1 MKANQTSVHCFMKCV
16 IVSLC
21 LLMTLFISSCSDQ
34 SNDTWYQDSSNS
46 KKARE
51 EYIRTQVEQGV
62 DPAEARSLYDIN
74 NITIQTEGKDPSAF
88 R

>member
-1 MKANQTSVHCFMKCV
+1 MKANQTRISCKVNFVLFFLCV
-16 IVSLC
+16 FLT
-21 LLMTLFISSCSDQ
+21 LLISGCSDS

-46 KKARE
+46 KKDRE

-62 DPAEARSLYDIN
+62 DPAEARSLYEIN
-74 NITIQTEGKDPSAF
+74 KITIQTEGKDPSAF